1 MKETKALPNLVD
13 GKLSI
18 NGSYIHYQQ
27 SGSGPPLVL
36 VHGLMGSLA
45 DWQER
50 VVPLLT
56 HQFSVLTFDLRGHG
70 ESDMPSAGYTSAD
83 MAADMEELLTQ
94 LDVEKADVV
103 GHSFGG
109 TVALHFTALHP
120 NRVQRLTISDSRL
133 RPLQPTQ
140 KLKDWVYWPV
150 WKSQLQ
156 QFGLTLDEEEE
167 LDFGILE
174 ILVPRSPSQREQQRR
189 EQWKTLLSSTTANT
203 DLRDP
208 SGLTIELIRE
218 ISVPMQALYGELS
231 PCLPTL
237 SGLRENLPGLTS
249 SILSGLGHFFPL
261 TKPALF
267 VERIKSFHA
276 TLPQASAEP
285 DAAPESTIGSEEDQS
300 L

>member
-1 MKETKALPNLVD
+1 MKETKTLPNVID

-18 NGSYIHYQQ
+18 NGSYIHYQR

-70 ESDMPSAGYTSAD
+70 QSDMPAAGYTSAD
-83 MAADMEELLTQ
+83 MARDMEELLTQ
-94 LDVEKADVV
+94 LEVETADVV

-120 NRVQRLTISDSRL
+120 SRVKRLTISDSRL
-133 RPLQPTQ
+133 RSIQPIQ

-156 QFGLTLDEEEE
+156 PLGITLDEEEE

-174 ILVPRSPSQREQQRR
+174 LLVPRSPSHRELQRR
-189 EQWKTLLSSTTANT
+189 EQWKTLLSSTTANI

-218 ISVPMQALYGELS
+218 ISVPIQAIYGELS
-231 PCLPTL
+231 PFLPTL

-267 VERIKSFHA
+267 VERIKLFHA
-276 TLPQASAEP
+276 ASAESSAER
-285 DAAPESTIGSEEDQS
+285 DMAAESTSASEEELS